1 MYGKRET
8 NNAPVGLDGRG
19 QDMGGRCEGP
29 VRLCGLMQIIPQYAE
44 PPHQRTKVGCSRH
57 RVAVLGAEY
66 DSPERQPHPKCLEGT
81 RVDLLQFIHGLL
93 DKREKSQIVWLH
105 GTAAPTSANYAAFLL
120 SIPALIYPSTPR
132 ELPLRMASPIPNAVY
147 VSYLEYWSLLS
158 KFYTVGAL
166 FLPLKT
172 SIFLLILRICMKT
185 ESNCQ
190 APSAMPPKKS
200 SSTKKCANP
209 RMETPVIDFVMH
221 TRSGVPI
228 NQRMLQTKTLPPAKK
243 IKPTPLPRGNSFMSF
258 DDYSAILARRT
269 KSSIA
274 ITELHTDAE
283 SDTQDHPKTDDLV
296 MDDEDNSEGQ
306 ADAHKGD
313 PKIHESLP
321 PSDTPEDENSS
332 LDGAPSSENNYP
344 YRNREARRWA
354 EHRAMLAQHDPSSSE
369 EESDEDDDE
378 YKEDQEADKEK
389 EEADNNNN
397 NNNNNDNDLPV
408 PPSKT
413 KLPQKRA
420 PPKALPPKSTVTG
433 TPPSTQVLQAAA
445 HVTTKSVEKSP
456 VSSALPKSSMA
467 METDDDDNDLPVTSR
482 PGRLCQEGIDDAQE
496 LGCKTLHA
504 AKLIG
509 DKYGKSARTILIEAG
524 LSVKHSRAETPWN
537 MHQGWYKGKYPQE
550 TDEELSDW
558 RKRQHDHYYSLED
571 SDLLW
576 DDIQAHYDGH
586 LGGATYS
593 RLEGI
598 EVIGCVFDS
607 TPDEAA
613 RQASGFVAGSSTFM
627 DVINERQVDAQL
639 ALDWIITAAK
649 AKNYQLAMPR
659 FGGAYDILFSKPG
672 EAPWDRYRRIW
683 LVMVLEK
690 LEQFGYKTKSVQWR
704 KLLDVAYQN
713 KFQFELWPD
722 EVPPVGPDFNYH
734 TLSAQHLKLLVM
746 PYIKRRALQYYDA
759 ELKTEAEN
767 LLELRRK
774 QGQSEKTLDDII
786 DELDVAVSEIDIVPW
801 PKDHIEQCEK
811 DDPKMFDIPL
821 VTSASNIV
829 LQKLADSEKFKH
841 SIPQGLLQKY
851 KEATSTPRITKKL
864 KLIFRLYVIVMVHH
878 MLNCHLRTLSLLI
891 LDLDFNLD
899 LALAF
904 VHLHLTTNHVN
915 TGMMRPFE
923 SGCKGNVRDPIMT
936 GTLRLL

>member
-1 MYGKRET
+1 
-8 NNAPVGLDGRG
+8 
-19 QDMGGRCEGP
+19 
-29 VRLCGLMQIIPQYAE
+29 
-44 PPHQRTKVGCSRH
+44 
-57 RVAVLGAEY
+57 
-66 DSPERQPHPKCLEGT
+66 
-81 RVDLLQFIHGLL
+81 
-93 DKREKSQIVWLH
+93 
-105 GTAAPTSANYAAFLL
+105 
-120 SIPALIYPSTPR
+120 
-132 ELPLRMASPIPNAVY
+132 
-147 VSYLEYWSLLS
+147 
-158 KFYTVGAL
+158 
-166 FLPLKT
+166 
-172 SIFLLILRICMKT
+172 
-185 ESNCQ
+185 
-190 APSAMPPKKS
+190 MPPKKS

-209 RMETPVIDFVMH
+209 RMETPVIDFVMR
-221 TRSGVPI
+221 TRSGAPI
-228 NQRMLQTKTLPPAKK
+228 NQRMTLIFVFESFRLKHYHPPKK
-243 IKPTPLPRGNSFMSF
+243 SNLPPLPRGNSFMSF
-258 DDYSAILARRT
+258 DDYSAILARRA
-269 KSSIA
+269 KSSVA
-274 ITELHTDAE
+274 TTEPRTDAE

-296 MDDEDNSEGQ
+296 TDDEDNSEGQ

-344 YRNREARRWA
+344 VILPLRKRSLTKMMMNTKKIKKPTE
-354 EHRAMLAQHDPSSSE
+354 
-369 EESDEDDDE
+369 
-378 YKEDQEADKEK
+378 EK
-389 EEADNNNN
+389 EEGDDND
-397 NNNNNDNDLPV
+397 DNDLPA

-433 TPPSTQVLQAAA
+433 TPPSTQVLQAAM

-496 LGCKTLHA
+496 LGRKTLHA

-509 DKYGKSARTILIEAG
+509 PRPHGICT
-524 LSVKHSRAETPWN
+524 
-537 MHQGWYKGKYPQE
+537 QGWYKGKYPRE

-558 RKRQHDHYYSLED
+558 RKRQRDHYYSLED
-571 SDLLW
+571 SDPLW

-586 LGGATYS
+586 LGGASNNRSRASIVMSTRDALAKCFAAYS

-627 DVINERQVDAQL
+627 DVINARQVDAQL

-672 EAPWDRYRRIW
+672 EAPRDRYRRIW
-683 LVMVLEK
+683 PVMVLEK

-734 TLSAQHLKLLVM
+734 TLSAQHLKLLVV

-759 ELKTEAEN
+759 ELKTEAES

-774 QGQSEKTLDDII
+774 QGRSEKTLDDII

-811 DDPKMFDIPL
+811 DDPNMFDIPL

-829 LQKLADSEKFKH
+829 LRKLADSEKFKH

-851 KEATSTPRITKKL
+851 KEATSVRGSNVGVPSGGRQLGDTTRDRQSQQQTSAAREYSIVCENHYTDDEVSQATTCRGLWQVHELLADSLLIECPADEQLESEADSLNASDSRITKKSKVVRHRDGAPHVEL
-864 KLIFRLYVIVMVHH
+864 PPPHFVPAHPRPRLQSRPRPRPRPR
-878 MLNCHLRTLSLLI
+878 LRAPTPDYEPRQHWDDEVQQVSPH
-891 LDLDFNLD
+891 
-899 LALAF
+899 
-904 VHLHLTTNHVN
+904 HLHSYGHNVAHHHRHDFPAAGPSRVVARARERSDYDRN
-915 TGMMRPFE
+915 TPAPGYD
-923 SGCKGNVRDPIMT
+923 SYDRDFVY
-936 GTLRLL
+936 RD

>member
-1 MYGKRET
+1 
-8 NNAPVGLDGRG
+8 
-19 QDMGGRCEGP
+19 
-29 VRLCGLMQIIPQYAE
+29 
-44 PPHQRTKVGCSRH
+44 
-57 RVAVLGAEY
+57 
-66 DSPERQPHPKCLEGT
+66 
-81 RVDLLQFIHGLL
+81 
-93 DKREKSQIVWLH
+93 
-105 GTAAPTSANYAAFLL
+105 
-120 SIPALIYPSTPR
+120 
-132 ELPLRMASPIPNAVY
+132 
-147 VSYLEYWSLLS
+147 
-158 KFYTVGAL
+158 
-166 FLPLKT
+166 
-172 SIFLLILRICMKT
+172 
-185 ESNCQ
+185 
-190 APSAMPPKKS
+190 MPPKKS

-209 RMETPVIDFVMH
+209 RMETPVIDFVMR
-221 TRSGVPI
+221 TRSGAPI

-258 DDYSAILARRT
+258 NDYSAILARHA
-269 KSSIA
+269 KSSVA
-274 ITELHTDAE
+274 TTELHTDTE

-296 MDDEDNSEGQ
+296 TDDEDNSEGQ

-344 YRNREARRWA
+344 YRNREARRRA
-354 EHRAMLAQHDPSSSE
+354 EHRAMLAQRDPSSSE

-389 EEADNNNN
+389 EEGDDND
-397 NNNNNDNDLPV
+397 DNDLPA

-433 TPPSTQVLQAAA
+433 TPPSTQVLQAAM
-445 HVTTKSVEKSP
+445 HVMTKSVEKSP

-496 LGCKTLHA
+496 LRRKTLHA

-537 MHQGWYKGKYPQE
+537 MHQGWYKGKYPRE

-558 RKRQHDHYYSLED
+558 RKRQRDHYYSLED
-571 SDLLW
+571 SDPLW

-586 LGGATYS
+586 LGGASNNRSRASIVMSTRDALAKRFAAYS

-627 DVINERQVDAQL
+627 DVINECQVDAQL

-672 EAPWDRYRRIW
+672 EAPRDRYRRT
-683 LVMVLEK
+683 VA
-690 LEQFGYKTKSVQWR
+690 QKTVR
-704 KLLDVAYQN
+704 
-713 KFQFELWPD
+713 
-722 EVPPVGPDFNYH
+722 
-734 TLSAQHLKLLVM
+734 
-746 PYIKRRALQYYDA
+746 
-759 ELKTEAEN
+759 
-767 LLELRRK
+767 
-774 QGQSEKTLDDII
+774 
-786 DELDVAVSEIDIVPW
+786 
-801 PKDHIEQCEK
+801 
-811 DDPKMFDIPL
+811 MF
-821 VTSASNIV
+821 
-829 LQKLADSEKFKH
+829 
-841 SIPQGLLQKY
+841 
-851 KEATSTPRITKKL
+851 
-864 KLIFRLYVIVMVHH
+864 
-878 MLNCHLRTLSLLI
+878 
-891 LDLDFNLD
+891 
-899 LALAF
+899 
-904 VHLHLTTNHVN
+904 
-915 TGMMRPFE
+915 
-923 SGCKGNVRDPIMT
+923 
-936 GTLRLL
+936 

>member
-1 MYGKRET
+1 
-8 NNAPVGLDGRG
+8 
-19 QDMGGRCEGP
+19 
-29 VRLCGLMQIIPQYAE
+29 
-44 PPHQRTKVGCSRH
+44 
-57 RVAVLGAEY
+57 
-66 DSPERQPHPKCLEGT
+66 
-81 RVDLLQFIHGLL
+81 
-93 DKREKSQIVWLH
+93 
-105 GTAAPTSANYAAFLL
+105 
-120 SIPALIYPSTPR
+120 
-132 ELPLRMASPIPNAVY
+132 
-147 VSYLEYWSLLS
+147 
-158 KFYTVGAL
+158 
-166 FLPLKT
+166 
-172 SIFLLILRICMKT
+172 
-185 ESNCQ
+185 
-190 APSAMPPKKS
+190 MPPKKS
-200 SSTKKCANP
+200 SSTTKCANP
-209 RMETPVIDFVMH
+209 RMETPVIDFVMR
-221 TRSGVPI
+221 TRSGAPI
-228 NQRMLQTKTLPPAKK
+228 NQRMLQTKTLPPTKK
-243 IKPTPLPRGNSFMSF
+243 IKPTPLARGNSFMSF
-258 DDYSAILARRT
+258 DDYSAILARRA
-269 KSSIA
+269 KSSVA
-274 ITELHTDAE
+274 TTEPRTDTE

-296 MDDEDNSEGQ
+296 TDNEDNSEGQ

-344 YRNREARRWA
+344 YRNQEARRRA
-354 EHRAMLAQHDPSSSE
+354 EHCAMLAQRDPSSSE

-389 EEADNNNN
+389 EEGDDND
-397 NNNNNDNDLPV
+397 NNDNNDLPA

-445 HVTTKSVEKSP
+445 HVTMKSVEKSP
-456 VSSALPKSSMA
+456 ISSALPKSSMA
-467 METDDDDNDLPVTSR
+467 METDDDDNDLPITSR

-496 LGCKTLHA
+496 LGRKTLHA

-509 DKYGKSARTILIEAG
+509 DKYGKFARTILIEAR

-537 MHQGWYKGKYPQE
+537 MHQGC
-550 TDEELSDW
+550 DW
-558 RKRQHDHYYSLED
+558 RKRQRDHYYSLED
-571 SDLLW
+571 SDPLW

-586 LGGATYS
+586 LGGASNNRSRASIVMSTRDALAKRFAAYS

-613 RQASGFVAGSSTFM
+613 RQASSFVAGSSTFM

-672 EAPWDRYRRIW
+672 EAPRDRYRRIW
-683 LVMVLEK
+683 PVMVLEK
-690 LEQFGYKTKSVQWR
+690 LEQFSYKTKSVQWR

-734 TLSAQHLKLLVM
+734 TLSTQHLKLLVV

-759 ELKTEAEN
+759 KLKTEAEN

-774 QGQSEKTLDDII
+774 QGRSKKTLDDII
-786 DELDVAVSEIDIVPW
+786 DELDIAVSEIDIVPW
-801 PKDHIEQCEK
+801 PK

-829 LQKLADSEKFKH
+829 LRKLADSEKFKH

-851 KEATSTPRITKKL
+851 KEATSVRGSNVGVPSGGRQLGDTTRDRQSQQQTSAAHEYSIVRENHYTDDADEQLASEADSLNASDSRIMKKS
-864 KLIFRLYVIVMVHH
+864 KLIFRSYVIVMVHR

-904 VHLHLTTNHVN
+904 VHLHLTTNRVN
-915 TGMMRPFE
+915 TGMMRYSRCLCIIFIPMGIMLPIIIAMIFRLQALQE
-923 SGCKGNVRDPIMT
+923 WLQGHAIMAIPLNKLRIMNYPTYIYIGLLGHPKDQLMLYIYAVGQPSVYVICGGPSQGSYWAGPYVYCPLNIEQVRQQEQEGLVIWSVEQEW
-936 GTLRLL
+936 